1 MQSTTL
7 RPFMLSQA
15 ALLLLFAALGCQEP
29 GGRDDAARGDGASPD
44 TPGDVDRRDGGSDA
58 GACDQRPSAEPA
70 APVDPNDPCGT
81 LLGEGE
87 PPARA
92 AWVSAPEPNF
102 QISQAV
108 GVTWFAEYAA
118 RVPLEARGDYV
129 LELERCDTPAHKE
142 TVCATSPL
150 VPPAN
155 ECGTGIV
162 RFGVDPTQYRRGTNL
177 YTFTV
182 RLRRGCVVDSVD
194 TFSLTVDYKPG
205 P

>member
-1 MQSTTL
+1 MQSTML

-15 ALLLLFAALGCQEP
+15 ALLLLFAALGCQER
-29 GGRDDAARGDGASPD
+29 GGRDDAAGGEGASLGA
-44 TPGDVDRRDGGSDA
+44 PGDSDRRDGGSDA
-58 GACDQRPSAEPA
+58 GACDEPPSPETGTA
-70 APVDPNDPCGT
+70 VDPNDPCGT

-102 QISQAV
+102 QLSKAV
-108 GVTWFAEYAA
+108 GITWFAEYVA
-118 RVPLEARGDYV
+118 RVPLEPPGDYA
-129 LELERCDTPAHKE
+129 LELERCDTPAHKA

-150 VPPAN
+150 ARPAN

-162 RFGVDPTQYRRGTNL
+162 RFGVDPTQYGRGTNL

-194 TFSLTVDYKPG
+194 TFSLTVDYNPA

>member
-1 MQSTTL
+1 ML
-7 RPFMLSQA
+7 RPFLLSQA
-15 ALLLLFAALGCQEP
+15 ALLLLLAAAGCQER
-29 GGRDDAARGDGASPD
+29 GDHDDAMKGDGASLGASD
-44 TPGDVDRRDGGSDA
+44 DFDRRDGGSDA
-58 GACDQRPSAEPA
+58 GACDERPNLESGTA
-70 APVDPNDPCGT
+70 VDPNDPCGT

-87 PPARA
+87 PLARA

-108 GVTWFAEYAA
+108 GVTWFAEYAS
-118 RVPLEARGDYV
+118 RVPVEPRDGYA
-129 LELERCDTPAHKE
+129 LELERCDTPAHK
-142 TVCATSPL
+142 ATICTTAPL
-150 VPPAN
+150 VLPAN

-194 TFSLTVDYKPG
+194 TFSLTVDYNPG